1 MKATDLKCNQRV
13 KTMEPSED
21 DLKMKKESL
30 KVELLKTYGK
40 YIEEKCDKDGCIIEN
55 NLTSGLEKGIRKLKN
70 RIEGGDVVIF
80 RILSKVVLAVA

>member
-40 YIEEKCDKDGCIIEN
+40 YIEEKCDEDGCII
-55 NLTSGLEKGIRKLKN
+55 LAITCCYFL
-70 RIEGGDVVIF
+70 F
-80 RILSKVVLAVA
+80 LAVTC

>member
-40 YIEEKCDKDGCIIEN
+40 YIEEKCDEAFTVTCYYLLLLFVPCCPLLI
-55 NLTSGLEKGIRKLKN
+55 
-70 RIEGGDVVIF
+70 
-80 RILSKVVLAVA
+80 LAVTCCSLLLLVTLLSLAETC